1 MPGAQARGLVG
12 FAAMAGSVLGAALQL
27 RQPVLW
33 NWAAYAGLTAGALGG
48 WLALQSSRRPV
59 GGVLPMALL
68 FGAMSGAG
76 LAGSRATAYA
86 DGALPPA
93 LEGRDV
99 QVVGVVAQMPQRGEG
114 MVRFEFEV
122 ETAEP
127 PDVPR
132 RVSLAWYAEG

>member
-59 GGVLPMALL
+59 RGVLPMALL

-76 LAGSRATAYA
+76 LAGSRATA
-86 DGALPPA
+86 
-93 LEGRDV
+93 
-99 QVVGVVAQMPQRGEG
+99 
-114 MVRFEFEV
+114 
-122 ETAEP
+122 
-127 PDVPR
+127 
-132 RVSLAWYAEG
+132 